1 VRAETFRIEIPDAVL
16 ETLRERLTQRR
27 SAPDFANDDW
37 IYGTNSEY
45 LNELVEYWIDGY
57 DWRTHEA
64 AMNAYANYRVSIDG
78 IPIHF
83 IHEPGV
89 GPDPMPLILTHGWP
103 WTFWDYEKMIRPLAD
118 PAAHGGDAADA
129 FDVVVP
135 SLPGFGFSSPL
146 ETPGIGWLRTA
157 ELWVRL
163 MRDVLAFE
171 RFAAQGGDWGGIVT
185 TELGHRFAE
194 HMIGIHTTLPG
205 HPALVAG
212 LSAADYGP
220 GEESW
225 AEDQQRRLLTATS
238 HMAVHTTDPQTLA
251 YALNDSPLGLAAWI
265 VERRRAWSDCDGD
278 VERRFSK
285 DDLLTT
291 VSIYW
296 FTQTIGTSMR
306 FYKESMVMQQ
316 WNLAHTRTP
325 AVEAPTGIAVF
336 PKELI
341 ILPRRAAERNANLA
355 HWSLMHA
362 GGHFAPAEEPKA
374 LIDDVRACF
383 RKLR

>member
-1 VRAETFRIEIPDAVL
+1 VRPEAFHIEIPGAAL
-16 ETLRERLTQRR
+16 GALRERLSHRR
-27 SAPDFANDDW
+27 AAADFANDDW
-37 IYGTNSEY
+37 GYGTNGAY
-45 LNELVEYWIDGY
+45 LNELVEYWLDGY
-57 DWRTHEA
+57 DWRKHEA
-64 AMNAYANYRVSIDG
+64 AMNSYPNQRVSIEG

-83 IHEPGV
+83 IHQPGV

-103 WTFWDYEKMIRPLAD
+103 WTFWDYEKLIRPLAD
-118 PAAHGGDAADA
+118 PAAFGGDPADA

-146 ETPGIGWLRTA
+146 ETPGVNWVRTA

-163 MRDVLAFE
+163 MRDGLGYD
-171 RFAAQGGDWGGIVT
+171 RFAAQGGDWGGIVA

-194 HMIGIHTTLPG
+194 HVIGIHTTLPG
-205 HPALVAG
+205 HAALVAG
-212 LSAADYGP
+212 LSAADVGP

-225 AEDQQRRLLTATS
+225 AEDQARRMRTATS

-291 VSIYW
+291 ISLYW
-296 FTQTIGTSMR
+296 FTETIGTSMR
-306 FYKESMVMQQ
+306 FYKECLGMQP
-316 WNLAHTRTP
+316 WRPAHARMP

-336 PKELI
+336 PEELI
-341 ILPRRAAERNANLA
+341 KLPRKAAERNANLI
-355 HWSLMHA
+355 HWSLMQA
-362 GGHFAPAEEPKA
+362 GGHFAPAEEPDA
-374 LIDDVRACF
+374 LIEDVRACF
-383 RKLR
+383 GKLR